1 MYKKQIPTPQ
11 TSMFSSLLDF
21 IDQHHPL
28 VKLAE
33 KIRWQRFEELF
44 SKHYSPKM
52 GKPAKP
58 IRLMVSLLILK
69 QLRNLS
75 DENIVEHWSEN
86 LYFQY
91 FSGQQFF
98 VPKVPCSSTELVE
111 FRKRIGTEGIEE
123 IFKESIYVN
132 DKDAGDDILTVDTT
146 VQEKNITYPTD
157 TKLHQRI
164 IKKCVGIARAED
176 IELRQSYKF
185 TLKKLN
191 VLLRFQ
197 HTKSGSTRA
206 RKARKKIKTIAGR
219 LERELR
225 RKLSA
230 SAFEKHKVQLDIYD
244 KVLLQKRSDTNKI
257 YSLHEPKVKCYTKGK
272 EHKKFEFGSKASI
285 LVTQSSGVIVGAL
298 SFNENIHDSKT
309 LEPVLEQ
316 YERLTERKP
325 KEVYADRGYR
335 GPKQVKQVSI
345 KVPKPDKAISK
356 HQRKRHS
363 RRAAIEPVISHL
375 KFDYRLIRNFLKGTE
390 GDSINLLLSAAA
402 FNFKR
407 VMTLWRTEAPFRWKL
422 IYNLLINIY
431 RKFFALKAEITF

>member
-1 MYKKQIPTPQ
+1 MYKKPINSPQ
-11 TSMFSSLLDF
+11 TSLFSSLIDT
-21 IDQHHPL
+21 IDQRHPL
-28 VKLAE
+28 VLLSD

-44 SKHYSPKM
+44 SKHYSERM

-75 DENIVEHWSEN
+75 DESIVEQWSEN

-123 IFKESIYVN
+123 IFKESIHVN
-132 DKDAGDDILTVDTT
+132 DKDAKDDILTVDTT

-157 TKLHQRI
+157 TKLHRRI
-164 IKKCVGIARAED
+164 IKKCVGIARVEG
-176 IELRQSYKF
+176 IELRQSYHF
-185 TLKKLN
+185 TLKRLN

-197 HTKSGSTRA
+197 HTKSGSAQA

-230 SAFEKHKVQLDIYD
+230 AAFEKHKEQLDIYHR
-244 KVLLQKRSDTNKI
+244 VLLQKRSDSDKI
-257 YSLHEPKVKCYTKGK
+257 YSLHEPEVKCYTKGK
-272 EHKKFEFGSKASI
+272 EHKKFEFGSKASVLI
-285 LVTQSSGVIVGAL
+285 TQSTGVIVGAL
-298 SFNENIHDSKT
+298 SFNQNIHDSKT

-316 YERLTERKP
+316 YERLTEKKP

-335 GPKQVKQVSI
+335 GPKQVKEVAI
-345 KVPKPDKAISK
+345 KVPKPDKTITK
-356 HQRKRHS
+356 EQRKRHG

-375 KFDYRLIRNFLKGTE
+375 KFDYRLIRNFLKGSQ
-390 GDSINLLLSAAA
+390 GDTMNLLLSAAA

-407 VMTLWRTEAPFRWKL
+407 VMNLWRTEAPFRWKL
-422 IYNLLINIY
+422 IYKVLINIY
-431 RKFFALKAEITF
+431 RNLFALNVKMTF